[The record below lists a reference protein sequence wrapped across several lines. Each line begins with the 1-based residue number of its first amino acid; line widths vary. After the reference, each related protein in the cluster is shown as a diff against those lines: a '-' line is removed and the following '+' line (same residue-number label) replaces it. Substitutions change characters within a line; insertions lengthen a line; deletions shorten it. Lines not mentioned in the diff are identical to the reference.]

1 MICGEGTAVIRR
13 APRDVLEY
21 VLDLP
26 RYAEADHKIR
36 WIREVVRDG
45 NQGHVRH
52 GGMVRGLPGPPVTLT
67 FELEPYSRLVF
78 RNAPTGLGRWVFGF
92 EGSFTCDETSEG
104 TRVVH
109 RECFEFPAPLRWVA
123 EPYLRDWLPRDTSEE
138 MLRMKAI
145 LERSA

>member
-13 APRDVLEY
+13 PARDVLEY

-36 WIREVVRDG
+36 WIREVHRDG
-45 NQGHVRH
+45 NRGHVRH

-67 FELEPYSRLVF
+67 FELEPYSSLRF
-78 RNAPTGLGRWVFGF
+78 RNAPSGLGRWVFQF
-92 EGSFTCDETSEG
+92 DGSFMCEEAGGG

-109 RECFEFPAPLRWVA
+109 RECFQFPPPLRWLV
-123 EPYLRDWLPRDTSEE
+123 EPYLRDWLRRDTSEE
-138 MLRMKAI
+138 MQRMKAI
-145 LERSA
+145 LEGAA